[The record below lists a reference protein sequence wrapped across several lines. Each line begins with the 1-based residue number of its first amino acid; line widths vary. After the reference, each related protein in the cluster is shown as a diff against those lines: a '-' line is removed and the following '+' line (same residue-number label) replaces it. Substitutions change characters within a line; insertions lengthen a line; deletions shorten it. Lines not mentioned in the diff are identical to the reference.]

1 MSYIIYNKKT
11 GITLKDKY
19 CINTRSFET
28 QGAAKAYRTRLS
40 NAGKI
45 IKSHYHVIEASKF
58 VDKKVMVRNMM
69 SGKPVEQTV
78 NTPRCCDVSSE
89 LYWSM

>member
-19 CINTRSFET
+19 YISTKHFET
-28 QGAAKAYRTRLS
+28 RGTAKAYRTRLS
-40 NAGKI
+40 NADKI
-45 IKSHYHVIEASKF
+45 VKSHYRVIEASKF

-69 SGKPVEQTV
+69 TGKEVEQTV

>member
-11 GITLKDKY
+11 GVTLKCKY
-19 CINTRSFET
+19 HINTRTFAT
-28 QGAAKAYRTRLS
+28 KGAAKAYRTRQS
-40 NAGKI
+40 KAGKI
-45 IKSHYHVIEASKF
+45 VKSHYRIVEASKF
-58 VDKKVMVRNMM
+58 VDRKVMVKNLMT
-69 SGKPVEQTV
+69 GKLVEQTV